1 VPYLYGEQYENF
13 DKMKAEEALYPTVLQ
28 DKFMNYEVEKKHYT
42 EIRRLAE
49 RSEWKEGGLGK
60 HFQKHGNEFEY
71 RYGTEQAYK
80 QAALELLQDEEAGQA
95 LIYSLKNNNL
105 CLLVWKE
112 DIDSKSGSNYVVIVD
127 LMNQK
132 ILTFHKKRN
141 EQIKNELSGK
151 NTIKVMVLQEPVK
164 KSKKGKK
171 METDKEIIP
180 EKELKALIEEVAIG
194 FYEILIDYI
203 KKEYDACIFEVDDAI
218 DYRDEV
224 IQQAYERGLLSE
236 EQIREVKKIDDY
248 ILGHRVPE
256 ELREFK
262 EWLKGHQIESGEQR
276 VRCEPS

>member
-1 VPYLYGEQYENF
+1 
-13 DKMKAEEALYPTVLQ
+13 
-28 DKFMNYEVEKKHYT
+28 
-42 EIRRLAE
+42 
-49 RSEWKEGGLGK
+49 
-60 HFQKHGNEFEY
+60 
-71 RYGTEQAYK
+71 
-80 QAALELLQDEEAGQA
+80 
-95 LIYSLKNNNL
+95 
-105 CLLVWKE
+105 
-112 DIDSKSGSNYVVIVD
+112 
-127 LMNQK
+127 MNQK

-218 DYRDEV
+218 DYREV